1 MTVKYK
7 VIEKT
12 QPGIKGG
19 GERKF
24 YASAN
29 IAGEVT
35 LSALIRKMER
45 KCALKGS
52 DIQMILKMLAES
64 IEDALM
70 EGKSVRLGKWCNMR
84 VAIGSIGMLTEEE
97 VDEKSIRDTKVV
109 FTQGDTLN
117 SLLKD
122 ISYEKL

>member
-52 DIQMILKMLAES
+52 DIQMILKMLAKS

-84 VAIGSIGMLTEEE
+84 VAISSIGMLTEEE